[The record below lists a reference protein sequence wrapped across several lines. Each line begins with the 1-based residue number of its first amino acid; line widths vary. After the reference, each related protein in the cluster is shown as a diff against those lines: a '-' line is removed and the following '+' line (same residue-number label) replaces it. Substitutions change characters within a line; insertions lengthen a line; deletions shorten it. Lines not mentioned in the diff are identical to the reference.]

1 MMRKIAIVLAGGRG
15 SRMKS
20 SVPKQYLLLNDKPVL
35 YYSLK
40 MFQESDVDDIILIS
54 GQEEIEFCQKEIAE
68 KYHFNKIVNI
78 IEGGAERYD
87 SVYNGLRAAKELC
100 GGSDNLKNVYILIHD
115 GARPCVDKNI
125 FDNCMEAVREFGAC
139 TAAVPVKDTIKVVDK
154 DGFAIETPERSSL
167 WQIQTPQAFRFDI
180 IAQAY
185 QKMYQDT
192 QKGTITDDAMLVEK
206 YTDIKVKMAIGSYN
220 NIKITTPEDMGMALQ
235 IINGKCG

>member
-68 KYHFNKIVNI
+68 KYHFNKIVKI

-100 GGSDNLKNVYILIHD
+100 GGLDNLKNVYILIHD

-139 TAAVPVKDTIKVVDK
+139 TAAVPVKDTI
-154 DGFAIETPERSSL
+154 PRYSER
-167 WQIQTPQAFRFDI
+167 
-180 IAQAY
+180 
-185 QKMYQDT
+185 
-192 QKGTITDDAMLVEK
+192 
-206 YTDIKVKMAIGSYN
+206 YN
-220 NIKITTPEDMGMALQ
+220 NR
-235 IINGKCG
+235 

>member
-1 MMRKIAIVLAGGRG
+1 MRKIAIVLAGGRG

-40 MFQESDVDDIILIS
+40 MFQESDVDDIILVS
-54 GQEEIEFCQKEIAE
+54 GREEIQFCQKQIVE
-68 KYHFNKIVNI
+68 KYHFDKVVKIA
-78 IEGGAERYD
+78 EGGAERYD
-87 SVYNGLRAAKELC
+87 SVYNALCAAEELC
-100 GGSDNLKNVYILIHD
+100 GGLDNLKNVYVLIHD
-115 GARPCVDKNI
+115 GARPCVDKTV
-125 FDNCMEAVREFGAC
+125 FDNCMEAVRKFGAC

-154 DGFAIETPERSSL
+154 DGFAVETPERSSL

-192 QKGTITDDAMLVEK
+192 EKGTITDDAMLVEK
-206 YTDIKVKMAIGSYN
+206 YTDVKVKMAMGSYN

-235 IINGKCG
+235 IINGQCS